1 MAPTDEHPREI
12 RFAEFRFYE
21 ELNDF
26 LPAKQRKT
34 NFRSPFCDNPSVK
47 DAIQAMGVPHT
58 AIDMILVDSQ
68 SVDFSHRLQGGE
80 RVAVYPKRSARA
92 ETPTTR

>member
-1 MAPTDEHPREI
+1 MATTNNHAPKT

-58 AIDMILVDSQ
+58 AIDMILVDGQ
-68 SVDFSHRLQGGE
+68 SVDFSHRLRGGE
-80 RVAVYPKRSARA
+80 RVAVYPKRSAKA
-92 ETPTTR
+92 EIPTTR